1 MPKPDDLYAS
11 AVLLWPRTLAE
22 RNPSLSTIPLLLE
35 TQERFTSLLDIADS
49 SPDAWK
55 IALEASSIMTAN
67 LFLKHLMVLTDVS
80 SGLLQRLMPSLRSA
94 FTDSTMTYVWSG
106 ATHRYVLKSVL
117 STTRLTNRVLAVDG
131 RGLMH
136 AHVLT
141 DLIEDVAMLLLHGG
155 ACKDAGVP
163 AHLQARC
170 VVGQLIGKPRDLTTF
185 MKQRYILMS
194 RVT

>member
-1 MPKPDDLYAS
+1 
-11 AVLLWPRTLAE
+11 
-22 RNPSLSTIPLLLE
+22 
-35 TQERFTSLLDIADS
+35 
-49 SPDAWK
+49 
-55 IALEASSIMTAN
+55 MTAN

-117 STTRLTNRVLAVDG
+117 STTNLTNRTLAVDG

-136 AHVLT
+136 AHALT
-141 DLIEDVAMLLLHGG
+141 DLMEDVVMLALHGG
-155 ACKDAGVP
+155 ACTDAGIP
-163 AHLQARC
+163 ELLRARC
-170 VVGQLIGKPRDLTTF
+170 VIGRLIGRPRDLSMF

-194 RVT
+194 RFA